1 MQVRWV
7 EGPDEY
13 GLTMGIRA
21 QMDTIAAATTS
32 KPPRLKR
39 RTIRLDDGHR
49 VGLSICGEGVPL
61 VMVHGI
67 IAEGMLYARTLRRL
81 AGMGFRV
88 IAVDS
93 AGHGRTDGLGRR
105 GWDWSNYI
113 DLHERVLDHLGIERA
128 VFMGHSMGGR
138 VVVDLASRQPER
150 AIAVIP
156 INAAIG
162 RGWDKMT
169 SLARFVPGL
178 FPLGVGL
185 LVTDT
190 LSSAVR
196 GRKQMGSIARL
207 AAPSLLDRVRA
218 LPSMPAALWATAFD
232 QGSDDMLRTL
242 AEHQVPVVVVHGDHD
257 LTIWYPFARDA
268 ARSANGTMIRVEGG
282 LHSWLLENADSLPS
296 MIGALLDGPL
306 SDALDAAAGDID
318 ELYGPEALALTLDR
332 PTSKPYQLEP
342 GHDWRLDPVV

>member
-1 MQVRWV
+1 MRQFAAPPRYVSR
-7 EGPDEY
+7 
-13 GLTMGIRA
+13 MGIRA
-21 QMDTIAAATTS
+21 EMDTIAAETTS

-61 VMVHGI
+61 VMIHGI

-105 GWDWSNYI
+105 GWAWSNYI
-113 DLHERVLDHLGIERA
+113 DLHERVLEHLGIERA
-128 VFMGHSMGGR
+128 VLMGHSMGGR
-138 VVVDLASRQPER
+138 VVVDLASRRPDR
-150 AIAVIP
+150 AIAVVP

-169 SLARFVPGL
+169 SMARVVPGL

-218 LPSMPAALWATAFD
+218 LPSMPAALYATCAD
-232 QGSDDMLRTL
+232 QDSDDMLRAL
-242 AEHQVPVVVVHGDHD
+242 AEHQVPVVVLHGEHD
-257 LTIWYPFARDA
+257 LAIWYPFARDA
-268 ARSANGTMIRVEGG
+268 ARSANGTMIRVESGR
-282 LHSWLLENADSLPS
+282 HSWLLENADSLPA
-296 MIGALLDGPL
+296 ILGALLDGPL
-306 SDALDAAAGDID
+306 ADALDTAARTID
-318 ELYGPEALALTLDR
+318 DLYGPEALALTLDR
-332 PTSKPYQLEP
+332 PVSKPYQLEP
-342 GHDWRLDPVV
+342 GHDWRLDPVT